1 MIGDSRTAADAG
13 NTWPTTLTAALNT
26 ATAGTQTW
34 RHDNVGQSAS
44 TAATWAA
51 GIDAVLAAQP
61 QNHVRVLINLGV
73 NDFDVAT
80 EAAWKADMLTVMDA
94 VVARWP
100 AAQVYLTRPWKRNFN
115 ATADTYAGWIAD
127 LVAARPAYAHTGDD
141 ERDWLKGAD
150 NGTTNTTDGIHYS
163 AAGQAAAVAPKQTAL
178 GY

>member
-13 NTWPTTLTAALNT
+13 NTWPTTLTSALNV
-26 ATAGTQTW
+26 ATSGTSTW

-44 TAATWAA
+44 TAGTWAA
-51 GIDAVLAAQP
+51 SIAAVLAEQT
-61 QNHVRVLINLGV
+61 QNHIRALVSIGV

-80 EAAWKADMLTVMDA
+80 EAAWKANMLTVTDA

-100 AAQVYLTRPWKRNFN
+100 AALVYLARPWKRNYN

-127 LVAARPAYAHTGDD
+127 LVAARTYMRSGPDERATIKAGDD
-141 ERDWLKGAD
+141 GA
-150 NGTTNTTDGIHYS
+150 TMTTDGIHYS
-163 AAGQAAAVAPKQTAL
+163 AAGQAAWAPAWQTAL